1 MDPYGCVIDT
11 GCTKTVAGKVWMDAY
26 MKTQETGIRTGKE
39 NEKFRFGSSD
49 TYKSE
54 TYYEIK
60 IEANELKEKIRVSVI
75 DANIPLLLG
84 LEYQTRW
91 GMIIDSGTEEI
102 YVRKSGDRF
111 KKDKRLNMWTLP
123 IQKKERPRKITKHSA
138 DKHKKHGKAVIT
150 NNNASKIKD
159 KEKAIP
165 STRDKITTIPQ
176 KEEEEKLKK
185 DSESDMI
192 KNE

>member
-1 MDPYGCVIDT
+1 
-11 GCTKTVAGKVWMDAY
+11 MDAY
-26 MKTQETGIRTGKE
+26 METQETGIRTGKE

-91 GMIIDSGTEEI
+91 GMIIDSGTKEI
-102 YVRKSGDRF
+102 YIRKSKDKF
-111 KKDKRLNMWTLP
+111 KKDRRTNMWTLP
-123 IQKKERPRKITKHSA
+123 IQKKEGPRKVTEYSA
-138 DKHKKHGKAVIT
+138 DKHKKHGKTAIT
-150 NNNASKIKD
+150 NNAATNV
-159 KEKAIP
+159 
-165 STRDKITTIPQ
+165 
-176 KEEEEKLKK
+176 KK
-185 DSESDMI
+185 
-192 KNE
+192 